1 MDEEKFTNAKNRAEE
16 VFFTSVGQSISMWS
30 NTEGFL
36 VAVAGMLLDTRFAK
50 AGLIFYSIPNFY
62 SWLSII
68 DELFSMEQKF
78 SAQKPEWGA
87 IADRLKKLNDTRVR
101 LAHHSFRRGQE
112 VDHFPVLRPNRYDTR
127 AKSKKHGPLDIDE
140 IMAFTEDLLPVMER
154 ITKLLND
161 MGVIYK
167 ASKLASRKTP
177 LALVSDRRP
186 PEGTR

>member
-1 MDEEKFTNAKNRAEE
+1 MDEEKFTKARSRAEE

-30 NTEGFL
+30 NMEGFL

-50 AGLIFYSIPNFY
+50 AGLILYSIPNFY

-78 SAQKPEWGA
+78 SAQKPEWGT

-112 VDHFPVLRPNRYDTR
+112 IDHFPVLRPNRYDTR
-127 AKSKKHGPLDIDE
+127 AKSKKYAPLEIDE
-140 IMAFTEDLLPVMER
+140 IIAFMEDLTPVMER
-154 ITKLLND
+154 VQKLLND
-161 MGVIYK
+161 MGTIYK

-177 LALVSDRRP
+177 VALVSDQHHPKGAR
-186 PEGTR
+186 